1 MKFNLFLIILLVV
14 IMFAPIVASML
25 GLVEPFGVNKNSK
38 KKEGFKAAKKGKGK
52 KH

>member
-25 GLVEPFGVNKNSK
+25 GLVEPFGVKNPK